1 MVRIINF
8 IRLKKNVNKNF
19 SAFKTIKL
27 FLKTNENKPRVFLK
41 IKKHETLKKYNQSI
55 IKNYNIYTIQV
66 M

>member
-8 IRLKKNVNKNF
+8 IRLKKKVNKNF

-27 FLKTNENKPRVFLK
+27 FLKTNENKPRVFLI

-66 M
+66 V